1 MKSKNYNISFGSK
14 KHVFCAINNSFENFD
29 LITADIFFNDIKYG
43 DSEEEIYLKY
53 LLNGFK
59 KIQNA
64 QKLDVN
70 DQNFGEVFC
79 HLKTNLGAENKRL
92 NTFKYLLSFG
102 NLDDKLF
109 SFVYRHNNKINI
121 IWKKFGKG
129 NFKILKG
136 TIDIDVFD
144 VFYDD
149 FLSYYKNK
157 YDFFSDKDKMHDG

>member
-1 MKSKNYNISFGSK
+1 M
-14 KHVFCAINNSFENFD
+14 
-29 LITADIFFNDIKYG
+29 
-43 DSEEEIYLKY
+43 
-53 LLNGFK
+53 
-59 KIQNA
+59 
-64 QKLDVN
+64 N

-144 VFYDD
+144 VF
-149 FLSYYKNK
+149 FTSKAKKRTTRRTKTSTGL
-157 YDFFSDKDKMHDG
+157 KDWSAKTL